1 MSWKIYVDGAS
12 SGNPGNS
19 GAGMVI
25 FDGNGAEI
33 FRDSVFLGKM
43 TNNMAEYE
51 ALLRALRKAQEH
63 GAQDVVAHTDSLLV
77 ANQVIGTYRINNDI
91 LREYVVRVK
100 KIISNFDH
108 FAIQY
113 IPREQNGIADKLAK
127 SGIKRGRRVVAPLNG
142 EESPGIKGWNGS

>member
-12 SGNPGNS
+12 SGNPGDS
-19 GAGMVI
+19 GAGIII
-25 FDGNGAEI
+25 FDEYGTEI
-33 FRDSVFLGKM
+33 SHDSIFLGKM

-51 ALLRALRKAQEH
+51 ALLRALQKAHEY

-77 ANQVIGTYRINNDI
+77 ANQIIGTYKINNDI
-91 LREYVVRVK
+91 LREYVVKVK

-113 IPREQNGIADKLAK
+113 IPREQNRIADKLAK
-127 SGIKRGRRVVAPLNG
+127 GGIK
-142 EESPGIKGWNGS
+142 KG

>member
-1 MSWKIYVDGAS
+1 MPWQIYVDGAS
-12 SGNPGNS
+12 SGNPGDS

-25 FDGNGAEI
+25 FDENSAEI

-51 ALLRALRKAQEH
+51 ALLRALQKAHEY
-63 GAQDVVAHTDSLLV
+63 GAQDLVVYTDSLLV
-77 ANQVIGTYRINNDI
+77 ANQVIGTYKINNDI
-91 LREYVVRVK
+91 LRQYVIQVK
-100 KIISNFDH
+100 NITGNFDH

-127 SGIKRGRRVVAPLNG
+127 NGIKRGRRVVAP
-142 EESPGIKGWNGS
+142 

>member
-12 SGNPGNS
+12 SGNPGDS

-25 FDGNGAEI
+25 FDENGIEI
-33 FRDSVFLGKM
+33 SRDSVFLGKM

-51 ALLRALRKAQEH
+51 ALLRALQKAHEC

-77 ANQVIGTYRINNDI
+77 ANQVTGTYKINNDI
-91 LREYVVRVK
+91 LREYVVKVK

-127 SGIKRGRRVVAPLNG
+127 GGIK
-142 EESPGIKGWNGS
+142 KG

>member
-12 SGNPGNS
+12 SGNPGDS
-19 GAGMVI
+19 GAGIVI
-25 FDGNGAEI
+25 FDEDGLEI
-33 FRDSVFLGKM
+33 SRDSIFLGKM

-51 ALLRALRKAQEH
+51 ALLRALQKAREY

-77 ANQVIGTYRINNDI
+77 ANQVIGTYKINNDI
-91 LREYVVRVK
+91 LREYVIKVK

-113 IPREQNGIADKLAK
+113 IPREQNRIADKLAK
-127 SGIKRGRRVVAPLNG
+127 GGIK
-142 EESPGIKGWNGS
+142 KG

>member
-1 MSWKIYVDGAS
+1 MAWQIYVDGAS
-12 SGNPGNS
+12 SGNPGDS

-25 FDGNGAEI
+25 FDGNGTEI

-51 ALLRALRKAQEH
+51 ALLRALEKAHEH

-77 ANQVIGTYRINNDI
+77 ANQVIGTYKINNDI
-91 LREYVVRVK
+91 LRQYVVRVK
-100 KIISNFDH
+100 LIISNFNH

-113 IPREQNGIADKLAK
+113 IPREQNRIADKLAK
-127 SGIKRGRRVVAPLNG
+127 GGIK
-142 EESPGIKGWNGS
+142 KG